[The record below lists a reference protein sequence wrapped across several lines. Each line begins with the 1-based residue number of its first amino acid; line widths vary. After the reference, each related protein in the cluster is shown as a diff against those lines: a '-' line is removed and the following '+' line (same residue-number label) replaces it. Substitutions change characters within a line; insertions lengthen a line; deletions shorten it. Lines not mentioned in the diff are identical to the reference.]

1 MTDHH
6 GKLVYAS
13 SAMLAL
19 ACIIYIIT
27 GIISLNCLADK
38 NTQCAQ
44 TSGFTALV
52 FGCLA
57 ACALAVIMFGG
68 KE

>member
-1 MTDHH
+1 MSPHS
-6 GKLVYAS
+6 KLAYAS
-13 SAMLAL
+13 SAMLAVSCL
-19 ACIIYIIT
+19 IYIIT
-27 GIISLNCLADK
+27 GIVSLNCLADK
-38 NTQCAQ
+38 KTQCAQ

-57 ACALAVIMFGG
+57 VSAVAAIVYGG